1 MADDVI
7 PRAAFAAL
15 VVAAFVLIGL
25 VGDADAA
32 TASSTEPVERIL
44 VVSLPHVTWE
54 DLRDAETPNLDEF
67 IAQSAIANLSTRVTG
82 AIAEQ
87 GEGYATI
94 GSGSRGVAPPEIAGQ
109 AFGPQ
114 EPFGDGTAG
123 EAFLR
128 RTGQPLDAA
137 VGQIAIP
144 AIVSAND
151 AALFGAEPGLLGE
164 ELAANGIG
172 RSVVANADRPFTSAG
187 FWIAHRE
194 AALAA
199 IDLDGLV
206 PAGRVDRGLLEQD
219 PEAPYGVQ
227 LDQEEVTNAFS
238 DLWGE
243 EAIVA
248 FVEASDL
255 ARADGYRE
263 VVNDA
268 QERAMTRRTLE
279 STDQL
284 LGDLLAEVDPASD
297 AVLLV
302 APGVPTSQPRL
313 TVAALR
319 APHVEPGLLRSAVT
333 HRDGFVTIP
342 DVAPTILD
350 LFGLEAPSAMEGRPF
365 EVGSTGGTADER
377 VDGLI
382 DADADARFR
391 DDILG
396 SLSTVFIA
404 LQIALSIAAGVLVWH
419 RPRRSRGSSLVCFGA
434 LALLGVIPA
443 TYLAAFFPFA
453 DWGTPAYIG
462 FIVAVALAIAA
473 VASSTRD
480 RIVTP
485 LLVTLGA
492 ILAVITISVVVLDS
506 QLQLS
511 TVFGDSPIVAGRFT
525 GVNNITSAA
534 LFSSAIIVAALV
546 VHRVR
551 APHGA
556 IIATVLLAAMLLVDV
571 APPWGS
577 DVGGIL
583 TGVPAFAVT
592 AILLWEIRVQLRTV
606 LLAIVATGVAVA
618 VIGGVDLLRPAAD
631 RTHLGRLF
639 EDVSSDGW
647 QSLELV
653 VRRKLNQNLRTFTDS
668 IWRLEVLAFLVFA
681 GALTLRAEQE
691 LRRITDRLPEMRAA
705 MWGLLV
711 AAVLGFALNDSG
723 LAVPGMMMAVANP
736 VLVIFLLRIGRGDP
750 SAPAPP
756 TADHVAAESTPSS
769 GSNDF

>member
-1 MADDVI
+1 MVGDVI
-7 PRAAFAAL
+7 PRTAFAAL
-15 VVAAFVLIGL
+15 VVAAFVLLGF
-25 VGDADAA
+25 VGDAA
-32 TASSTEPVERIL
+32 TASPTGPVERVL
-44 VVSLPHVTWE
+44 VISLPHLTWE

-67 IAQSAIANLSTRVTG
+67 ITQSAIANLSTRVTG
-82 AIAEQ
+82 GIAKL
-87 GEGYATI
+87 GDGYATI
-94 GSGSRGVAPPEIAGQ
+94 GSGSRAVAPPEIAGQ
-109 AFGPQ
+109 AFGPK

-137 VGQIAIP
+137 VGQLAIP

-151 AALFGAEPGLLGE
+151 ATLFDAEPGLLGD

-172 RSVVANADRPFTSAG
+172 RAVVANADRPFTSAG
-187 FWIAHRE
+187 FWIAQRE

-199 IDLDGLV
+199 IDPDGLV
-206 PAGRVDRGLLEQD
+206 PGGRVDRGLLEQD
-219 PEAPYGVQ
+219 AEAPYGVQ

-243 EAIVA
+243 EPIVA

-263 VVNDA
+263 VVNDP

-302 APGVPTSQPRL
+302 APGVPARQPRL

-319 APHVEPGLLRSAVT
+319 APHIEPGLLRSAVT
-333 HRDGFVTIP
+333 RRDGFVTIP

-396 SLSTVFIA
+396 SLSAVFIA

-419 RPRRSRGSSLVCFGA
+419 RPGHSRWSSLVCFGA

-453 DWGTPAYIG
+453 DWGTSAYVG
-462 FIVAVALAIAA
+462 FVVAVALAIAA

-480 RIVTP
+480 RIVAP
-485 LLVTLGA
+485 LLLTLGA
-492 ILAVITISVVVLDS
+492 ILAVITISVAVLDS

-525 GVNNITSAA
+525 GVNNVTAAA
-534 LFSSAIIVAALV
+534 LFSSAIIVAALL

-551 APHGA
+551 APRGA
-556 IIATVLLAAMLLVDV
+556 IVATVLLAAMLLVDV

-592 AILLWEIRVQLRTV
+592 AALLWGIRVQLRTV
-606 LLAIVATGVAVA
+606 LLAIVATGVAVV

-639 EDVSSDGW
+639 EDVSSNGW
-647 QSLELV
+647 QGLELV
-653 VRRKLNQNLRTFTDS
+653 VRRKLNQNLRTFIDS
-668 IWRLEVLAFLVFA
+668 IWRLQVLAFLVFA
-681 GALTLRAEQE
+681 GALAIRA
-691 LRRITDRLPEMRAA
+691 RDRLDRIVERIPEMRAA
-705 MWGLLV
+705 AWGLLV

-723 LAVPGMMMAVANP
+723 LAVPGVMMAVANP
-736 VLVIFLLRIGRGDP
+736 VLVILLVRVGRDESGAGSTP
-750 SAPAPP
+750 RAP
-756 TADHVAAESTPSS
+756 DQLAAESTPSS